1 MKFWNLKLLIELAAS
16 GFTLAGIFI
25 GSTTAMG
32 ATCYLVALIFWFW
45 MMHRE
50 NMWGLL
56 PLNGATLVIA
66 SYNLWNSFN
75 V

>member
-1 MKFWNLKLLIELAAS
+1 MKFFNPKFLIEVAAS
-16 GFTLAGIFI
+16 TFTLAGIFI
-25 GSTTAMG
+25 GSTTALG

-45 MMHRE
+45 MMYRE

-56 PLNGATLVIA
+56 PLNAATLIISV
-66 SYNLWNSFN
+66 YNLWNSFN